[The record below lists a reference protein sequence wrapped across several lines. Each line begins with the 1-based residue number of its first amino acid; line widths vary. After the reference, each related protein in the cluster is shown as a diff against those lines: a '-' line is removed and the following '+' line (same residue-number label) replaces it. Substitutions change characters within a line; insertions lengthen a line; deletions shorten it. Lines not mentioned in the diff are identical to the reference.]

1 MIDNTYFIRYNIR
14 YISIFI
20 TLYLYLCRG
29 AIIVTV
35 DRTIKTIKTIA
46 NPAGYNGD
54 KIMEEKIQEIKGK
67 IALEL
72 ADVKTSNELF
82 QLKAKY
88 ILGKAGIIPGLMK
101 ELGKAAKEDRPKL
114 GMVINSLKEWAT
126 DYFAKKEA
134 EISEA
139 ERNYRYKKETIDITM
154 PAKTLK
160 QGTLHPVSIVKAELI
175 DIFAGMGF
183 KVLETREIEDD
194 FHNFTALNT
203 PKEHPAR
210 DKQDTFYIN
219 DDFMLRTHTSP
230 GQIRSLTTMKP
241 PFKVLIPGRVYRA
254 DDDATHSPMFHQME
268 GLVIDEKITL
278 CDLQGMLDVLVKKM
292 FSEEAKTR
300 FRPSFFP
307 FTEPSVEVDVS
318 CFECGGKGCKLCK
331 GTGWIE
337 ILGGGIV
344 NRKVL
349 ENCGVDPDKYTG
361 FAFGLGLDRIAM
373 LKNGVNN
380 IHVLYEGD
388 LRALEQFKG

>member
-1 MIDNTYFIRYNIR
+1 M
-14 YISIFI
+14 
-20 TLYLYLCRG
+20 
-29 AIIVTV
+29 
-35 DRTIKTIKTIA
+35 K
-46 NPAGYNGD
+46 
-54 KIMEEKIQEIKGK
+54 EKIEEIRKRISDALK
-67 IALEL
+67 NIA
-72 ADVKTSNELF
+72 TSKELF
-82 QLKAKY
+82 ELKAKY
-88 ILGKAGIIPGLMK
+88 VLGKTGEIPALMK
-101 ELGKAAKEDRPKL
+101 ELGKADKDERPKL
-114 GMVINSLKEWAT
+114 GQLINGLKDWANGE
-126 DYFAKKEA
+126 FEVKSA
-134 EISEA
+134 EIEKAESEK
-139 ERNYRYKKETIDITM
+139 RYADETIDITL
-154 PAKTLK
+154 PAKTEK
-160 QGTLHPVSIVKAELI
+160 QGSLHPVTLVKNELV

-210 DKQDTFYIN
+210 DKQDTFYVT

-230 GQIRSLTTMKP
+230 GQIRSLTTLKP

-278 CDLQGMLDVLVKKM
+278 CDLQGMLDVLVKRM
-292 FSEEAKTR
+292 FSTDVKTR

-349 ENCGVDPDKYTG
+349 ENCNVDPEKYTG
-361 FAFGLGLDRIAM
+361 FAFGFGLDRIAM
-373 LKNGVNN
+373 LKNGINN
-380 IHVLYEGD
+380 IHILYDGD
-388 LRALEQFKG
+388 LRALEQFKD

>member
-1 MIDNTYFIRYNIR
+1 M
-14 YISIFI
+14 
-20 TLYLYLCRG
+20 
-29 AIIVTV
+29 
-35 DRTIKTIKTIA
+35 KTIKTIGK
-46 NPAGYNGD
+46 PAGYNGD

-139 ERNYRYKKETIDITM
+139 ERNYRYKKETIDVTM

-160 QGTLHPVSIVKAELI
+160 QGTLHPVSIVKSELI

-349 ENCGVDPDKYTG
+349 ENCGVDTNKYTG

>member
-1 MIDNTYFIRYNIR
+1 
-14 YISIFI
+14 
-20 TLYLYLCRG
+20 
-29 AIIVTV
+29 
-35 DRTIKTIKTIA
+35 
-46 NPAGYNGD
+46 
-54 KIMEEKIQEIKGK
+54 MEEKIQEIKGK

-241 PFKVLIPGRVYRA
+241 PFKVLIPGRDRK
-254 DDDATHSPMFHQME
+254 S
-268 GLVIDEKITL
+268 
-278 CDLQGMLDVLVKKM
+278 
-292 FSEEAKTR
+292 TR
-300 FRPSFFP
+300 LNS
-307 FTEPSVEVDVS
+307 S
-318 CFECGGKGCKLCK
+318 
-331 GTGWIE
+331 
-337 ILGGGIV
+337 
-344 NRKVL
+344 
-349 ENCGVDPDKYTG
+349 
-361 FAFGLGLDRIAM
+361 
-373 LKNGVNN
+373 
-380 IHVLYEGD
+380 H
-388 LRALEQFKG
+388 

>member
-1 MIDNTYFIRYNIR
+1 MESRIEQIKSD
-14 YISIFI
+14 I
-20 TLYLYLCRG
+20 TVEIEQVFDSKALYEL
-29 AIIVTV
+29 
-35 DRTIKTIKTIA
+35 KT
-46 NPAGYNGD
+46 
-54 KIMEEKIQEIKGK
+54 
-67 IALEL
+67 
-72 ADVKTSNELF
+72 
-82 QLKAKY
+82 KY
-88 ILGKAGIIPGLMK
+88 VLNKVGIIPALMK
-101 ELGKAAKEDRPKL
+101 ELGKASKEDRPRL
-114 GMVINSLKEWAT
+114 GQIINALKDWAT
-126 DYFAKKEA
+126 EVFAEKEKVIAEVERKARYEKEA
-134 EISEA
+134 V
-139 ERNYRYKKETIDITM
+139 DITM
-154 PAKTLK
+154 PSKRT
-160 QGTLHPVSIVKAELI
+160 QVGTLHPVTLIKNELV
-175 DIFAGMGF
+175 DVFAGMGF
-183 KVLETREIEDD
+183 RVVETREIEDD

-203 PKEHPAR
+203 PQEHPAR
-210 DKQDTFYIN
+210 DKQDTFYVS

-230 GQIRSLTTMKP
+230 GQIRSLKSIEP

-268 GLVIDEKITL
+268 GLVIDKNITM

-292 FSEEAKTR
+292 FGEETKTR

-349 ENCGVDPDKYTG
+349 ENCGVNADEWTG

-380 IHVLYEGD
+380 IHILYD
-388 LRALEQFKG
+388 CDVRALKQFKD

>member
-1 MIDNTYFIRYNIR
+1 
-14 YISIFI
+14 
-20 TLYLYLCRG
+20 
-29 AIIVTV
+29 
-35 DRTIKTIKTIA
+35 
-46 NPAGYNGD
+46 
-54 KIMEEKIQEIKGK
+54 MENRIEEIKRD
-67 IALEL
+67 IAVEIEQVSDSKALYEL
-72 ADVKTSNELF
+72 KT
-82 QLKAKY
+82 KY
-88 ILGKAGIIPGLMK
+88 VLNKVGIIPALMK
-101 ELGKAAKEDRPKL
+101 ELGKAPKEDRPRL
-114 GMVINSLKEWAT
+114 GQIINALKDWASEV
-126 DYFAKKEA
+126 FAEKEKGIEEIERKARYQKEA
-134 EISEA
+134 V
-139 ERNYRYKKETIDITM
+139 DITM
-154 PAKTLK
+154 PSKRTEV
-160 QGTLHPVSIVKAELI
+160 GTLHPVTLI
-175 DIFAGMGF
+175 KNVLVDVFAGMGF
-183 KVLETREIEDD
+183 RVVETREIEDD

-203 PKEHPAR
+203 PQEHPAR
-210 DKQDTFYIN
+210 DKQDTFYVS

-230 GQIRSLTTMKP
+230 GQIRSLKSIEP

-268 GLVIDEKITL
+268 GLVIDKNITM

-292 FSEEAKTR
+292 FGEETKTR

-349 ENCGVDPDKYTG
+349 ENCGVNADEWTG

-380 IHVLYEGD
+380 IHILYD
-388 LRALEQFKG
+388 DDVRALKQFKD

>member
-1 MIDNTYFIRYNIR
+1 MENRIEQIKRDIAVELESVND
-14 YISIFI
+14 SKA
-20 TLYLYLCRG
+20 LYEL
-29 AIIVTV
+29 
-35 DRTIKTIKTIA
+35 KT
-46 NPAGYNGD
+46 
-54 KIMEEKIQEIKGK
+54 
-67 IALEL
+67 
-72 ADVKTSNELF
+72 
-82 QLKAKY
+82 KY
-88 ILGKAGIIPGLMK
+88 VLNKVGIIPALMK
-101 ELGKAAKEDRPKL
+101 ELGKAPKEDRPRL
-114 GMVINSLKEWAT
+114 GQIINALKDWASEV
-126 DYFAKKEA
+126 FAEKEKGIEEVERKARYQKEA
-134 EISEA
+134 V
-139 ERNYRYKKETIDITM
+139 DITM
-154 PAKTLK
+154 PSKRTEV
-160 QGTLHPVSIVKAELI
+160 GTLHPVTLIKNELV
-175 DIFAGMGF
+175 DVFAGMGF
-183 KVLETREIEDD
+183 RVVETREIEDD

-203 PKEHPAR
+203 PQEHPAR
-210 DKQDTFYIN
+210 DKQDTFYVS

-230 GQIRSLTTMKP
+230 GQIRSLTTIKP

-268 GLVIDEKITL
+268 GLVIDKNITM

-292 FSEEAKTR
+292 FGEETKTR

-349 ENCGVDPDKYTG
+349 ENCGVNPDEWTG

-380 IHVLYEGD
+380 IHILYD
-388 LRALEQFKG
+388 DDVRALKQFKD

>member
-1 MIDNTYFIRYNIR
+1 M
-14 YISIFI
+14 
-20 TLYLYLCRG
+20 
-29 AIIVTV
+29 
-35 DRTIKTIKTIA
+35 K
-46 NPAGYNGD
+46 
-54 KIMEEKIQEIKGK
+54 EKIQKIKDDA
-67 IALEL
+67 ALEL
-72 ADVKTSNELF
+72 EKAKTSADVF

-88 ILGKAGIIPGLMK
+88 VLGKAGLIPGLMK

-114 GMVINSLKEWAT
+114 GVLINGLKEWAIKAISEKESQIEAMERSAR
-126 DYFAKKEA
+126 YEA
-134 EISEA
+134 E
-139 ERNYRYKKETIDITM
+139 KIDITC
-154 PAKTLK
+154 PSKRKPT
-160 QGTLHPVSIVKAELI
+160 GTLHPVTLIKAELTE
-175 DIFAGMGF
+175 IFAGMGF

-210 DKQDTFYIN
+210 DKQDTFYLS

-230 GQIRSLTTMKP
+230 GQIRSLTTEKP
-241 PFKVLIPGRVYRA
+241 PFKVLVPGRVYRA

-268 GLVIDEKITL
+268 GLVIDEKITMR
-278 CDLQGMLDVLVKKM
+278 DLQGMLDALVKKM
-292 FSEEAKTR
+292 FSATAKTR
-300 FRPSFFP
+300 FRPSYFP

-318 CFECGGKGCKLCK
+318 CFECGGTGCKLCK

-380 IHVLYEGD
+380 IRVLYDGD
-388 LRALEQFKG
+388 LRALGQFKD